1 MGTVLGWLNY
11 QYRVESPL
19 GCTNSNELISRKA
32 FQMPLM
38 LTRVHRLWA
47 LAFPWSSWTKITV
60 IGQRRIIEQMR
71 QGTDVA
77 VLNMI

>member
-1 MGTVLGWLNY
+1 
-11 QYRVESPL
+11 
-19 GCTNSNELISRKA
+19 
-32 FQMPLM
+32 MPLM

-47 LAFPWSSWTKITV
+47 LAFPWSSRTKITV